1 MMSFRGQASSA
12 KLKSLGSKRTALA
25 CHPTK
30 GVNKAEELTY
40 LSTNIGCCHKKL
52 ADEAGT
58 WPACLIGLPHWPASL
73 ACLIGLP
80 HWPASLPCLI
90 GLPHWPASLAC
101 LIGLPHWP
109 ASLACLPASLACL
122 PASSAC
128 LPACLVML
136 LAILYCLSCFSAN

>member
-1 MMSFRGQASSA
+1 MFVERLVSCCRCKQKMMSFRGQASTA
-12 KLKSLGSKRTALA
+12 KLTSLGDKRTALA

-58 WPACLIGLPHWPASL
+58 WPACLVGLP
-73 ACLIGLP
+73 ACF
-80 HWPASLPCLI
+80 I

-109 ASLACLPASLACL
+109 ASLACLPAR
-122 PASSAC
+122 
-128 LPACLVML
+128 LVML
-136 LAILYCLSCFSAN
+136 LAILCCLSCFSAN